1 MNLLMRF
8 ASLFRPTF
16 PRVTELSSAI
26 FRVADAPDAHTRDA
40 FYAAFLRSRVEVR
53 VPPNLASVPSGKYT
67 TTPGCGLT
75 IPVATLPTGE
85 PALLV
90 LADIPVLSQRE
101 QTTTFVELDGRDVL
115 RIARQNQAGVL
126 VQVLHPQRDAWAGIS
141 PADVRELVSDGEQLP
156 SLTAQPKPIQ

>member
-1 MNLLMRF
+1 MCLHI
-8 ASLFRPTF
+8 ASYKCLTDLRT
-16 PRVTELSSAI
+16 
-26 FRVADAPDAHTRDA
+26 PDC
-40 FYAAFLRSRVEVR
+40 EV
-53 VPPNLASVPSGKYT
+53 
-67 TTPGCGLT
+67 T

-101 QTTTFVELDGRDVL
+101 QTTTFVELDAKDVL

-141 PADVRELVSDGEQLP
+141 PADVRELVGDGEQLP
-156 SLTAQPKPIQ
+156 SQSVLPKPTQ